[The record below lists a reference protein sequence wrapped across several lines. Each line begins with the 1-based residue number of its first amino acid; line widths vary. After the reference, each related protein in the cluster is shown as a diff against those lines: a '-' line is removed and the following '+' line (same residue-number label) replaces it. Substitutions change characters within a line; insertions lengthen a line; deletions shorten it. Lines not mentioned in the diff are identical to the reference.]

1 VELAGG
7 RQAMSSGDGPSG
19 SVGAGRTAGRKKTRK
34 GTLGGWGDDS
44 DSQDGDMNVAGA
56 RGAAGLGS
64 WGVASRAGPGARA
77 ERSDAEESDSGALF
91 ARAISG
97 QPPASMRRGGEGW
110 RGEVSEDQDFDED
123 AVDDDAYLHAQGARA
138 PPARAAAAA
147 RALSA
152 LHDDRHFTRA
162 PAAVGMAPRAA
173 AGAGRGGEDAYAYA
187 YEDEDDS
194 DEDHRPERRA
204 ERAPAP
210 VSRMAAQ
217 RSRLAQHSLST
228 QRSRVGARAS
238 SPPSPGSASGSGS
251 ASDGATAAA
260 AGPEA
265 AAAAAAAA
273 LPRVAS
279 PEEDDSFWER
289 RRLSRGDAR
298 AGGALGDG
306 EEVGLNPYSVLAYA
320 ESELPAESEPPP
332 PPHAPSPPPAAGAR
346 PAAVL
351 PASLSRFGNVQLAG
365 PPSPGGADSPSS
377 AGESDVP
384 GAALATRESFGR
396 VHLAVPPAASPEPRD
411 DGLRDEGPVAGRPAG
426 AWSVRSAP
434 AGAPAGGGGGAEMDA
449 SAIRAALAR
458 FSSKVANA
466 PAAEEA
472 AEEGEGVGYMSI
484 DSVGSHGGDR
494 VYRAASSVDAE
505 SLSVSEAPSAASSRL
520 NTPRADRPAR
530 SPVAAL
536 AGSGSSVD
544 AKPPPGQPPTP
555 LPSDKPRDAR
565 SSAEAAGGGP
575 RGEKEKGLF
584 AVPEVVGEQSQRGT
598 AARFSP
604 GGGAAHRPPAPAA
617 AHAARR
623 GAGADGEGEEG
634 TPGGGLLDV
643 SEIQAV
649 DETPLKSLRSPSAPA
664 SRPRSPGRSG
674 FIRGSDDML
683 HSQTAIALAPALAI
697 RRSPRTRSPTR
708 AAPPPPW
715 PPGCERRMMCGGAA
729 G

>member
-1 VELAGG
+1 
-7 RQAMSSGDGPSG
+7 M
-19 SVGAGRTAGRKKTRK
+19 
-34 GTLGGWGDDS
+34 LGGWEDDS
-44 DSQDGDMNVAGA
+44 DSQDSDMNVAGA

-64 WGVASRAGPGARA
+64 WGSASRAGPGARA

-110 RGEVSEDQDFDED
+110 RGEASEDLDFDED
-123 AVDDDAYLHAQGARA
+123 AADDDAYLRAQGARA

-162 PAAVGMAPRAA
+162 PA

-228 QRSRVGARAS
+228 QGSRVGARAS

-251 ASDGATAAA
+251 ASDSANTAI
-260 AGPEA
+260 AGSEA

-279 PEEDDSFWER
+279 PEDDDSFWER
-289 RRLSRGDAR
+289 RRRRLSRGDTR

-306 EEVGLNPYSVLAYA
+306 EEVDLNPFSVLAY
-320 ESELPAESEPPP
+320 AESEPPP
-332 PPHAPSPPPAAGAR
+332 PPHAPSPPPAADAR

-365 PPSPGGADSPSS
+365 PPSPGAPDSPGC

-396 VHLAVPPAASPEPRD
+396 VHLAVPPAASPDGEDWREKEGGRSPSPPGRGRSDLSD
-411 DGLRDEGPVAGRPAG
+411 DGLRDEGFVAGRPAG

-434 AGAPAGGGGGAEMDA
+434 AGAPAGGGGAEMDA
-449 SAIRAALAR
+449 LAIRAALAR

-466 PAAEEA
+466 PAVEEA

-530 SPVAAL
+530 SPVASL
-536 AGSGSSVD
+536 AGSGSTID
-544 AKPPPGQPPTP
+544 AKPPGQPPTP

-565 SSAEAAGGGP
+565 SSAEAAGGVP
-575 RGEKEKGLF
+575 RGEKEKGLKGLF

-604 GGGAAHRPPAPAA
+604 GSGAAHRPPAPAA

-623 GAGADGEGEEG
+623 GAGAEGEGEEG
-634 TPGGGLLDV
+634 APGGGLLDV
-643 SEIQAV
+643 SEIQAA

-683 HSQTAIALAPALAI
+683 HSHAAIALAPALAI
-697 RRSPRTRSPTR
+697 RLSPRTRSPAR

-729 G
+729 GWPAGLAARRAKAWCGRWRRACRL